1 MVVNE
6 TWFVLT
12 LKKVVCT
19 CMLRCTLSFYTQNV
33 SFLERSLPG
42 TRIHTPR
49 LGRSLSKSVQLAAIY
64 VPSLQSRVCLVLRNR
79 LQCNV
84 TTGGCFKG
92 ELNYNRGRCKQRVYN
107 AMPVFET
114 YNKNTIDIN

>member
-1 MVVNE
+1 MVCPYIE
-6 TWFVLT
+6 KGRLH
-12 LKKVVCT
+12 LHAKVHVII
-19 CMLRCTLSFYTQNV
+19 LH
-33 SFLERSLPG
+33 LECKLFREEFIPG
-42 TRIHTPR
+42 TREHTPR